1 MNGSKFSGFAIGFL
15 VAAIVAGTAGY
26 FIGNKSGYAKAQAD
40 VKAQQD
46 AVAKKAGD
54 EAAKAANP
62 FQATNPL
69 EGVTAN
75 PFEKAK
81 SALNPFSQ

>member
-1 MNGSKFSGFAIGFL
+1 MNNSKLSGIVVVFA
-15 VAAIVAGTAGY
+15 VTAIIAGTAGY
-26 FIGNKSGYAKAQAD
+26 FVGKGAGYTKAQTD
-40 VKAQQD
+40 IKAQQD
-46 AVAKKAGD
+46 ELARKAGD